1 VENYE
6 DENEDEGRGR
16 VFFKE
21 VWRLKDFIDSNQIE
35 VLSIADLKPT
45 GALQT
50 FCCAASSEPF
60 EAHASLDMRYAV
72 LTRTSVDALGPQI
85 SLLLFLASRGGAA
98 KRETEECLGHSEPV
112 ASQGVAQTGFPAWPA
127 APRHTAPDVVK

>member
-60 EAHASLDMRYAV
+60 EAHASLDMRCAV

-98 KRETEECLGHSEPV
+98 KRELRN
-112 ASQGVAQTGFPAWPA
+112 A
-127 APRHTAPDVVK
+127 